1 VKKLFTLIFVFM
13 ASLSFAQWTF
23 VSVLPA
29 PNPPINSIYAASS
42 SVIWVCGDASGGAAR
57 VYLSTNGG
65 TNWTLRNGG
74 LPSQNSYGIFAFDA
88 NTALVGNALGS
99 LYKTTNGGVNWTNVL
114 TVAGSFT
121 NGVHMFNTNYGIYFG
136 DPAAASGVPYQFRIT
151 TNGGNNWNLSPSAP
165 IATNEFGVINAWD
178 ATDSAHVWAGSAN
191 TVPNSTNAKVYR
203 TSTGFFGTW
212 SFATVP
218 GVGGSTGC
226 YYQAVAFVNNTN
238 GMVGSSGGDIKRTTD
253 GGATWTTVT
262 PPSGVGLFAAISMNS
277 VKDPNGVIRL
287 VTIGDSAQI
296 FRTTNLGTTWVKE
309 YVPLQGALGQVQHIQ
324 FISPTLGYAGLG
336 GTLGGLM
343 RYGNPSGI
351 INEGG
356 NVPESFSLSQN
367 YPNPFNPSTTIKFAI
382 PKSGNVTLA
391 VYNSLGREVET
402 LVNEFMNAGT
412 YEVSYDASKL
422 TSGIYFYKIVTNGFA
437 ETKRMMLVK

>member
-287 VTIGDSAQI
+287 VTIGDSAQ
-296 FRTTNLGTTWVKE
+296 
-309 YVPLQGALGQVQHIQ
+309 A
-324 FISPTLGYAGLG
+324 
-336 GTLGGLM
+336 
-343 RYGNPSGI
+343 
-351 INEGG
+351 
-356 NVPESFSLSQN
+356 
-367 YPNPFNPSTTIKFAI
+367 
-382 PKSGNVTLA
+382 
-391 VYNSLGREVET
+391 
-402 LVNEFMNAGT
+402 
-412 YEVSYDASKL
+412 
-422 TSGIYFYKIVTNGFA
+422 
-437 ETKRMMLVK
+437 

>member
-1 VKKLFTLIFVFM
+1 
-13 ASLSFAQWTF
+13 
-23 VSVLPA
+23 
-29 PNPPINSIYAASS
+29 
-42 SVIWVCGDASGGAAR
+42 
-57 VYLSTNGG
+57 
-65 TNWTLRNGG
+65 
-74 LPSQNSYGIFAFDA
+74 
-88 NTALVGNALGS
+88 
-99 LYKTTNGGVNWTNVL
+99 
-114 TVAGSFT
+114 
-121 NGVHMFNTNYGIYFG
+121 
-136 DPAAASGVPYQFRIT
+136 
-151 TNGGNNWNLSPSAP
+151 
-165 IATNEFGVINAWD
+165 
-178 ATDSAHVWAGSAN
+178 
-191 TVPNSTNAKVYR
+191 
-203 TSTGFFGTW
+203 
-212 SFATVP
+212 
-218 GVGGSTGC
+218 
-226 YYQAVAFVNNTN
+226 
-238 GMVGSSGGDIKRTTD
+238 
-253 GGATWTTVT
+253 
-262 PPSGVGLFAAISMNS
+262 
-277 VKDPNGVIRL
+277 L

>member
-1 VKKLFTLIFVFM
+1 MKKLFTLIFVFM
-13 ASLSFAQWTF
+13 ASMSFAQWTF

-29 PNPPINSIYAASS
+29 PNPPINSISAPTA

-65 TNWTLRNGG
+65 TSWTLRNGG
-74 LPSQNSYGIFAFDA
+74 LPAVNSYGMFAFDA
-88 NTALVGNALGS
+88 NTAFVGNTNGS

-136 DPAAASGVPYQFRIT
+136 DPTGSGQPYQFRIT

-165 IATNEFGVINAWD
+165 IASSEWGVINAWD
-178 ATDSAHVWAGSAN
+178 ATDSSHVWGGSAN
-191 TVPNSTNAKVYR
+191 TIPNATNAKVYR
-203 TSTGFFGTW
+203 TSTGFYGTW

-218 GVGGSTGC
+218 GTGGSTGC
-226 YYQAVAFVNNTN
+226 YYQAVAFVDNLN
-238 GMVGSSGGDIKRTTD
+238 GMVGSSGGDIKKTTD
-253 GGATWTTVT
+253 GGASWTTVP
-262 PPSGVGLFAAISMNS
+262 PPSGIGLFAVISMNS
-277 VKDPNGVIRL
+277 VKSASTIRMA
-287 VTIGDSAQI
+287 TIGDSSQI

-309 YVPLQGALGQVQHIQ
+309 YCPLQAALGQIQHIQ
-324 FISPTLGYAGLG
+324 FLSPTLGYAALG
-336 GTLGGLM
+336 GTLGGLI

-351 INEGG
+351 SNEGG

-367 YPNPFNPSTTIKFAI
+367 YPNPFNPTTTIKFAI

-391 VYNSLGREVET
+391 VYNSLGKEVET

-422 TSGIYFYKIVTNGFA
+422 TSGIYFYKIITNGFA

>member
-1 VKKLFTLIFVFM
+1 MKKLFTLIFVFM

-29 PNPPINSIYAASS
+29 PNPPINSIYAVNANT
-42 SVIWVCGDASGGAAR
+42 IWVCGDASGGAAR
-57 VYLSTNGG
+57 VYLTTNGG
-65 TNWTLRNGG
+65 TSWTLRNGG
-74 LPSQNSYGIFAFDA
+74 LAAVNSYGMFAFDE
-88 NTALVGNALGS
+88 NTAFVGNTNGS

-136 DPAAASGVPYQFRIT
+136 DPTGSGVPYQFRIT
-151 TNGGNNWNLSPSAP
+151 TDGGNTWNLSPTAP
-165 IATNEFGVINAWD
+165 IATSEWGVINAWD
-178 ATDSAHVWAGSAN
+178 ATDSSHVWAGSAN
-191 TVPNSTNAKVYR
+191 TIANATNAKVYR
-203 TSTGFFGTW
+203 TSNGFFGTW

-218 GVGGSTGC
+218 GTGGSTGC

-238 GMVGSSGGDIKRTTD
+238 GMIGSSGGDIKKTTD

-262 PPSGVGLFAAISMNS
+262 PPSGVGVFAAISMNS

-287 VTIGDSAQI
+287 ATIGDSAQI

-351 INEGG
+351 INESG

-391 VYNSLGREVET
+391 VYNSLGKEVET
-402 LVNEFMNAGT
+402 LVNEFMSAGT
-412 YEVSYDASKL
+412 YEVS
-422 TSGIYFYKIVTNGFA
+422 
-437 ETKRMMLVK
+437 